1 MKWDHS
7 LINTLEWGNKISH
20 KEDKIKI
27 PRMAILDIWMDYIP
41 ENTESTLKS
50 ITGVLES
57 GLFMNYKVEVLGLT
71 S

>member
-1 MKWDHS
+1 M
-7 LINTLEWGNKISH
+7 
-20 KEDKIKI
+20 
-27 PRMAILDIWMDYIP
+27 ILDIWMDYIP

-71 S
+71 SLILVVSIPSRAPRRNVHYFSSYSVRP